1 MPKPPATLIGGG
13 LCVLAFGAT
22 LPMLILAIVVLTL
35 GEMIAMPISSNYVA
49 SLAPDDMRGRYMGV
63 LAFSWNTAVGVGP
76 MVGLFIFGRSPELL
90 WILCGTGVVAAS
102 LILVRTRVARIQED
116 LTPLRADH

>member
-1 MPKPPATLIGGG
+1 
-13 LCVLAFGAT
+13 
-22 LPMLILAIVVLTL
+22 
-35 GEMIAMPISSNYVA
+35 MIAMPISSNYVA

-63 LAFSWNTAVGVGP
+63 LGFSWNTAVGVGP

-90 WILCGTGVVAAS
+90 WTLCGITGVVAAS
-102 LILVRTRVARIQED
+102 LILVRTRVARIQEN

>member
-1 MPKPPATLIGGG
+1 MGYILIGGG

-63 LAFSWNTAVGVGP
+63 LGFSWNTAVGVGP

-90 WILCGTGVVAAS
+90 WTLCGITGVVAAS
-102 LILVRTRVARIQED
+102 LILVRTRVATIQEN